1 MTFNQKKIKFSS
13 KKIKCQIHLFMSSNR
28 KLLDFI
34 DLIQD
39 KNQISKSNLLAQE
52 LQDLSMLEITNV
64 QAKCETLRTSKQV
77 QDLYRTIFW
86 INE

>member
-1 MTFNQKKIKFSS
+1 
-13 KKIKCQIHLFMSSNR
+13 MSSNR

-64 QAKCETLRTSKQV
+64 QAKCETLRTSKQIK
-77 QDLYRTIFW
+77 IF
-86 INE
+86 IE